1 MAGQVKLKWAQMGH
15 SGQCLGG
22 TLAEQLGPK
31 WAQAPWHLG
40 GTLAEQLGPKWAQAR
55 GSQMLYEGD
64 ILVDQLKV
72 NQAWA
77 VGSRGAVCWECL
89 VNCLELK

>member
-1 MAGQVKLKWAQMGH
+1 MGTDGAFWAI
-15 SGQCLGG
+15 L
-22 TLAEQLGPK
+22 
-31 WAQAPWHLG
+31 LG

-77 VGSRGAVCWECL
+77 VGSRGAVC
-89 VNCLELK
+89 